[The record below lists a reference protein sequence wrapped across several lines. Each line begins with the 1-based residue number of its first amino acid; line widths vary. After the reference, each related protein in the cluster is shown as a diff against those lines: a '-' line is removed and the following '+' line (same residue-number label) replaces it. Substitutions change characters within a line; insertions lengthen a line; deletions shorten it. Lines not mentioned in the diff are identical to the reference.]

1 MKAPIEFRLTTKIIC
16 NPGSASAI
24 GTVSKSLNMSKV
36 LLVTDRG
43 VSGSGV
49 LDSVLPFLEND
60 GIQHVIFEDIDPNPT
75 IQSVDNAVE
84 IFKKENCDGVIAIGG
99 GSPIDAGKCI
109 GALVNNPGSAFEY
122 LGVDLLKNDAV
133 PCICVPTTAGT
144 GAEITDVAMLSDLEK
159 KLKMGIRANQIAPA
173 VALLDPELTLSLPAG
188 PTRDSGLDALT
199 HAIES
204 YISVNSWQA
213 TDALTIKAIELIGDN
228 LRSAVHYGKD
238 SKSRENMLYASLIAG
253 MGFHNTK
260 LCLVHAIT
268 APLGG
273 MYNVPHGGSNAIVLP
288 HAMKFL
294 LPGALEKFA
303 QIAIALGENIEG
315 LSLREAAEKA
325 VSAVEKLSEDVGL
338 PDGLSVYGVEES
350 SLPELAKTI
359 AGNFMVPLSPRV
371 ADKEDILK
379 ILKESL

>member
-1 MKAPIEFRLTTKIIC
+1 MTTQIEFRLTTKIIC
-16 NPGSASAI
+16 NPGSASTI
-24 GTVSKSLNMSKV
+24 GTVSKSLDMSKV
-36 LLVTDRG
+36 MIVTDRG
-43 VSGSGV
+43 VAGSGV
-49 LDSVLPFLEND
+49 LDSVTPFLEAE
-60 GIQHVIFEDIDPNPT
+60 GVQHILFKDIDPNPT
-75 IQSVDNAVE
+75 IQSVDHAVE
-84 IFKKENCDGVIAIGG
+84 LFKKESCDGVIALGG
-99 GSPIDAGKCI
+99 GSPIDAGKCVS
-109 GALVNNPGSAFEY
+109 ALINNPGSAFDY
-122 LGVDLLKNDAV
+122 LGVDLLKNPAV

-173 VALLDPELTLSLPAG
+173 VALLDPELTVSLPVG

-213 TDALTIKAIELIGDN
+213 TDALTIKAIELIGSN
-228 LRSAVHYGKD
+228 LRTAVHYGKD
-238 SKSRENMLYASLIAG
+238 IKSRENMLYASLIAG

-294 LPGALEKFA
+294 LPGALQKFA
-303 QIAIALGENIEG
+303 DIAKALGENVEG
-315 LSLREAAEKA
+315 LSLRQAAEKA
-325 VSAVEKLSEDVGL
+325 VSAVEQLSEDVGL
-338 PDGLSVYGVEES
+338 PSGLSVYGVEES
-350 SLPELAKTI
+350 SFDNLAETI

-371 ADKEDILK
+371 ANKDDILK
-379 ILKESL
+379 ILKEAF